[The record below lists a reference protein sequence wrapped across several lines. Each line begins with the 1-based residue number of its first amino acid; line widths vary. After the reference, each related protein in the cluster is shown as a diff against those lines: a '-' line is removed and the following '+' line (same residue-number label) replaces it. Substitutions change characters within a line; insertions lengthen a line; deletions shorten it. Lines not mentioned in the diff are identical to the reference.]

1 MQFDYPLLLA
11 LSAVIREGTFEA
23 AARSLRVTQSAV
35 SQRIKLLEEK
45 TGAVLIVRGRPC
57 VATEYGQFLYRHVEQ
72 VQLLEHDLQK
82 NLSSIRSNGAG
93 APAVIRIAVNSD
105 SLASWFPEVVQQAG
119 SRLNLHLDIIP
130 DDQEYT
136 ADRLKNGDALAAI
149 TAEATPLHGCRLL
162 PLGNMEYVAV
172 ATPRF
177 MAKFFREGVTL
188 DALKRAPNIVYDRKD
203 LLPQQWM
210 SNAFG
215 DTPAVFGHYMPSFT
229 GYMACLMNGAGWGL
243 HPVISIE
250 RHLNDG
256 TLVELQPGTSVIVPL
271 YWQSSTPK
279 SEIMNAFSAIVVEVA
294 RKALMGSFDR
304 DTVRRVQVNER

>member
-11 LSAVIREGTFEA
+11 LAAVIREGTFEA
-23 AARSLRVTQSAV
+23 AARSLRITQSAV

-82 NLSSIRSNGAG
+82 NLSSIRNSSGSE
-93 APAVIRIAVNSD
+93 PAVIRIAVNSD
-105 SLASWFPEVVQQAG
+105 SLATWFPEVVQQAG

-130 DDQEYT
+130 DDQEHT
-136 ADRLKNGDALAAI
+136 ADRLKNGEALAAI
-149 TAEATPLHGCRLL
+149 TAEAAPLHGCRLL

-172 ATPRF
+172 AAPRF
-177 MAKFFREGVTL
+177 MAKYFRDGVTI
-188 DALKRAPNIVYDRKD
+188 DAIRGAPNVVYDRKD
-203 LLPQQWM
+203 LLPQQWLN
-210 SNAFG
+210 NAFG
-215 DTPAVFGHYMPSFT
+215 DAPPVFGHWMPSFT
-229 GYMACLMNGAGWGL
+229 GYLTCLLNGAGWGM
-243 HPVISIE
+243 HPIIAVE
-250 RHLNDG
+250 RYIADG

-294 RKALMGSFDR
+294 RGNLMSAFDR
-304 DTVRRVQVNER
+304 ETVRRVSVNER